1 MELHEIFEFN
11 TYKKYLKY
19 YLEESKR
26 ESRGNLS
33 SLARLLKVHPSF
45 LSQVLKGA
53 KDISTEHAYKLTDI
67 LELKDKT
74 KDYFIYMF
82 LEEKSSS
89 IDLKKYFQEKRK
101 TIKKEAKI
109 ESLQSPEAKTIS
121 ESIGIKF
128 YSHAD
133 YSLVNLLT
141 SFERFNTAEKIS
153 SSLGLPIQYVQNIL
167 DFLEAHELCK
177 KNREGYYTRGTRHIY
192 SNMKGPLAHT
202 NHRNWRN
209 KAFEFYPQMEDS
221 DLIFSGPMVI
231 SKLDFKQLKDE
242 ILELI
247 RKVGTRIEKRKDDEI
262 FAIFN
267 IDWISF
273 HEKKVQNKLF

>member
-33 SLARLLKVHPSF
+33 SLAKLLKVHPSF
-45 LSQVLKGA
+45 LSQVLKGD
-53 KDISTEHAYKLTDI
+53 KDLSPEHAYKLTNI
-67 LELKDKT
+67 LGLKDKT
-74 KDYFIYMF
+74 KDYFIYIF

-89 IDLKKYFQEKRK
+89 EDLKRYFQKKSE
-101 TIKKEAKI
+101 TIRTEAKR
-109 ESLQSPEAKTIS
+109 ESLQSQEAKTIS
-121 ESIGIKF
+121 ESVGIKF
-128 YSHAD
+128 YSHVD
-133 YSLVNLLT
+133 YSLINLLT

-153 SSLGLPIQYVQNIL
+153 SSLGLPLHYVQNIL
-167 DFLEAHELCK
+167 DFLETHELCK
-177 KNREGYYTRGTRHIY
+177 KDREGYYTREFRHTH

-209 KAFEFYPQMEDS
+209 KAFELYPQMEDD
-221 DLIFSGPMVI
+221 DLVFSGPMVI
-231 SKLDFKQLKDE
+231 SKQDFKELKDE

-247 RKVGTRIEKRKDDEI
+247 RKVGTRIETRKEDEV

-273 HEKKVQNKLF
+273 HEKNFQNERE